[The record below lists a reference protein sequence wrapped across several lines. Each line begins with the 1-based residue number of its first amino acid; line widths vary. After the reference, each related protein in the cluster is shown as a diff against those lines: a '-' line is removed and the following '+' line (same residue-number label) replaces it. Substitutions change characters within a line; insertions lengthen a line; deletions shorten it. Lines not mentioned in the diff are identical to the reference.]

1 MHEHFIGFEAWMLPH
16 TLRVRNALTKAEF
29 ASNESPDRFLALCE
43 TMLLRTE
50 SGFPTQEFQQLCAM
64 GLIAAPDSG
73 QAVEDK
79 ASELLRLRYGTGYW
93 DYSDPTAMARDAMD
107 MLRYA
112 EELQPDVLPEAG
124 SDGSSCEVGSA
135 PARTL
140 LWLAHQVFDTRRR
153 ERFHHETVSCKLVPS
168 LGARHGLS
176 AYLCDGMNAEGGVRW
191 ISIGDDGRNVAIQPT
206 FPYKKVDE
214 GCDPPYI
221 VICADFERYQWRYRN
236 GWVYQCVYLDLGHVL
251 AALKLLAQEDS
262 QILLLEHTRSDA
274 MGSHR
279 DLTHEPLVKVALQR
293 CASEIRHKER
303 A

>member
-1 MHEHFIGFEAWMLPH
+1 MHEHFIGVEAWMLPH

-29 ASNESPDRFLALCE
+29 APNESPDGFLSLCE
-43 TMLLRTE
+43 TML
-50 SGFPTQEFQQLCAM
+50 SQIDAGFLPQEFQQLCAM
-64 GLIAAPDSG
+64 GLVAPLDCS
-73 QAVEDK
+73 QAFEDK

-112 EELQPDVLPEAG
+112 EELQPEVLPEAG

-140 LWLAHQVFDTRRR
+140 LWLAHQVFDTRKR
-153 ERFHHETVSCKLVPS
+153 ERFHHETVSRKLVPS

-176 AYLCDGMNAEGGVRW
+176 AYLCEGMNSEGGVRW
-191 ISIGDDGRNVAIQPT
+191 ILIGDDGRNVAIQPA
-206 FPYKKVDE
+206 FPYKGIDV
-214 GCDPPYI
+214 GCDLPYI

-236 GWVYQCVYLDLGHVL
+236 GWVYQCVYLDLGHAL

-262 QILLLEHTRSDA
+262 QTLVLEHVRSDA
-274 MGSHR
+274 MGPHR

-293 CASEIRHKER
+293 CASEITH
-303 A
+303 